1 MSMDLAQLRAEIE
14 QRFGT
19 VYRFIKVSG
28 LPRSM
33 VYAVLGQKYGGD
45 AERQVA
51 RIRAALISAQDPA
64 RRVYTALE
72 TVACARC
79 RRPGPRPCLE
89 CQETMRAQARAVM
102 SLNSQL
108 G

>member
-1 MSMDLAQLRAEIE
+1 MDLAQLRAEIE

-19 VYRFIKVSG
+19 IYRFIKVSR

-33 VYAVLGQKYGGD
+33 VYAVLGDKYGGD
-45 AERQVA
+45 AERQLA
-51 RIRAALISAQDPA
+51 RIRSALASAEDPT

-72 TVACARC
+72 SVACSRC

-89 CQETMRAQARAVM
+89 CQEIMRAQARAIIT
-102 SLNSQL
+102 LNSQL